1 MKKDEQVINKKKV
14 VNTFLKYQS
23 SLTRI
28 QINTN

>member
-14 VNTFLKYQS
+14 VNKFLKYQS